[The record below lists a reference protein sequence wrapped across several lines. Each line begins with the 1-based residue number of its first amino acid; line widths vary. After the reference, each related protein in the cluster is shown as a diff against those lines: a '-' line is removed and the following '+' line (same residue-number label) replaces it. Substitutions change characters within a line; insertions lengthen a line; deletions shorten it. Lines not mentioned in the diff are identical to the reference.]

1 MTEILRSTREDEGR
15 KRDEAA
21 LYQMQQQMDEVRR
34 QLRESIARQQWL
46 EDLYKNTEGQVLQ
59 LQLVQERHAQDVS
72 QTLQVRQLEDARLK
86 QQLAELGQKV
96 EEPMKPIRELRAQIT
111 ELYDTRHQSR
121 DRASTDKTQVEA
133 LQSQIRQLV
142 AQIGLIA
149 DGQHQLRD
157 LVQELD
163 SVNNETRQEISR
175 VSELQR
181 MEEQRLRRQG
191 TELQAIV
198 ENLRVEFV
206 DLTSRTGRMDEVRRQ
221 LMEHIEALQTQLT
234 EVREWDGRY
243 TSGLGRLEKQVSENH
258 ADMREHG
265 ETTRV
270 QFAAELADVRQLGD
284 SRMER
289 YITRFQQLEDR
300 IRDLDQRLAE
310 QIPQL
315 DALYQRDTDLEVLLD
330 SYEER
335 QLREELEGI
344 EAQVEEMRQRRA
356 KKQAEAAQKASMVR
370 SVREARPHMATP
382 APADGTPEGE
392 Q

>member
-21 LYQMQQQMDEVRR
+21 LYQVQQQLDEVRR
-34 QLRESIARQQWL
+34 QLREAIARQQWL

-96 EEPMKPIRELRAQIT
+96 EEPLKPIRELRAQIT

-243 TSGLGRLEKQVSENH
+243 TSGLGRLEKQVSENQ

-265 ETTRV
+265 ETTRT

-289 YITRFQQLEDR
+289 YVTRFQQLEDR
-300 IRDLDQRLAE
+300 IRDLDQRIAE

-315 DALYQRDTDLEVLLD
+315 EALYQRDTDLEALLD

-335 QLREELEGI
+335 QLREELESI
-344 EAQVEEMRQRRA
+344 EAQVEEMRRRRA
-356 KKQAEAAQKASMVR
+356 KKQAEAAQKASQVR

-382 APADGTPEGE
+382 APPDGATEGE